1 MTTRNKPVAERLNVA
16 SNTADV
22 LSRPSQMDYAI
33 ATKAIE
39 QVDLDIICRDLGAVA
54 AREYANV
61 LERFALK
68 PSDYANMDG
77 LHETLVGKLVENLK
91 KSEAF
96 VRAFQAQL
104 KMRG

>member
-1 MTTRNKPVAERLNVA
+1 MTTRNKPVAERLSVA

-33 ATKAIE
+33 ATKAID
-39 QVDLDIICRDLGAVA
+39 QVDLDVICRDLGAVT

-61 LERFALK
+61 LEQFALK
-68 PSDYANMDG
+68 PADYATMDG
-77 LHETLVGKLVENLK
+77 LHEALAGKLVAYLK
-91 KSEAF
+91 GSESF

>member
-1 MTTRNKPVAERLNVA
+1 MTTRKTPVAERLNVA

-22 LSRPSQMDYAI
+22 LSRPSQMDYEL

-39 QVDLDIICRDLGAVA
+39 QVDLDVICRDLGAVT

-61 LERFALK
+61 LDNYALK
-68 PSDYANMDG
+68 PSDYAAMDA
-77 LHETLVGKLVENLK
+77 LHEKLAGKLVQHLK
-91 KSEAF
+91 SSESF

>member
-1 MTTRNKPVAERLNVA
+1 MTTKSKSVAERLNVA

-22 LSRPSQMDYAI
+22 LSRPTQMDYAL
-33 ATKAIE
+33 AKKAIE
-39 QVDLDIICRDLGAVA
+39 QVDLDTICRDLGAVA

-61 LERFALK
+61 LEQYALK
-68 PSDYANMDG
+68 PADFASLDE
-77 LHETLVGKLVENLK
+77 LHETLAGKLVEYLK
-91 KSEAF
+91 KSESF